1 MLSDQVERVRQVAVS
16 SPALAFI
23 APASSVQERELLC
36 ATSKECLDADI
47 PREYLEML
55 SLANGF
61 IVQTARLFGTR
72 EYQDDDG
79 SLLLPDIVQRNLDI
93 RDADDAF
100 ADVVVLCDDEFC
112 YYGLDV
118 REGVFAR
125 WGMIEADR
133 EESFQSFEAMVADL
147 LRRGLDIAP

>member
-1 MLSDQVERVRQVAVS
+1 MLADQIERVRQVAVR

-72 EYQDDDG
+72 EYQDDAG
-79 SLLLPDIVQRNLDI
+79 TLLLPDVVQRNLDI

-100 ADVVVLCDDEFC
+100 ASVVVLCDDEFC
-112 YYGLDV
+112 YYGFDV
-118 REGVFAR
+118 GEGIFAR
-125 WGMIEADR
+125 WGLIEADR
-133 EESFQSFEAMVADL
+133 ERSFTSFEEMVINL